1 MLARNRFRSWR
12 FASYALLAPVAFF
25 SLAPAAA
32 FAADNVGTTTTIQA
46 ASERVQILA
55 ESPTEDFS
63 ASVTD
68 NANML
73 TDTEIEQLE
82 EAIADFEANDTRTIH
97 IIYVTSFDGIT
108 PEVWATQA
116 VMNIDSEKALV
127 LAVSFDDYR
136 EIGVNGGSL
145 WSDDTLT
152 EVFDDAL
159 AALENSDWYGGAQ
172 AAIAA
177 AENSTAASA
186 SNGTANSGD
195 TNSGAGMLWLGLGAL
210 AVGGAGIGIWYS
222 NRRSQ
227 QKKEEQ
233 ALEFGRNLPAHETQS
248 LEQLSIPVL
257 ESLANEELVSTDE
270 SIRNGEAQ
278 LLHLEME
285 FGAER
290 TRSFRQALDHSQATL
305 QRAFGYQQQLLRGQA
320 QSELERRSLLQDI
333 ISQCRAADEALAQ
346 QATEFQQLQ
355 ETAMQAPEKI
365 TQAVQRSV
373 ELRARIPQAEAQLAV
388 LEQQYAP
395 NMLASVQDNIT
406 LAQASVEKAEESLS
420 QAQTLSQQPLGQ
432 QHGLVDALQAASQGF
447 QHADDL
453 LLAIEHAQE
462 NIQAAQ
468 TGLASLMEEV
478 QAEII
483 TASNVRSRS
492 EHIPQ
497 VDWQQFDAAVVGA
510 RQALAQAHD
519 LQESDPVRAWT
530 DLTAADSALD
540 IQLDLAQDSA
550 LEFDRNDRVYR
561 QQYQSAQQVVGT
573 AADFITTRGQV
584 IGSRA
589 RALLRDAQ
597 QQLEYAEANRTSE
610 IRTAI
615 AAAAQAANLGKA
627 ALQAAQRDVD
637 NYQRQQRNSGGHGGA
652 FIAGMLANE
661 ILSGSRSRNRGFGGG
676 GYGGNYGR
684 PGNFGGPSGGR
695 GGGFGGMGGGRG
707 GSFGGG
713 AGRGRGGSF

>member
-1 MLARNRFRSWR
+1 MLARNRSRSRR
-12 FASYALLAPVAFF
+12 FASYTLLAPVAFL
-25 SLAPAAA
+25 SIASSIAPTTA
-32 FAADNVGTTTTIQA
+32 FAAAGADTTNTTIQA
-46 ASERVQILA
+46 ATEQVQILA
-55 ESPTEDFS
+55 ESPSEDFS
-63 ASVTD
+63 APVTD

-73 TDTEIEQLE
+73 TDAEIEQLE
-82 EAIADFEANDTRTIH
+82 EGIADFEANDTRTIH

-116 VMNIDSEKALV
+116 VMSIDPEKALV
-127 LAVSFDDYR
+127 LAVSFDDNR

-145 WSDDTLT
+145 WSDDTLVK
-152 EVFDDAL
+152 VFDNAL
-159 AALENSDWYGGAQ
+159 AALSNNDWYGGAQ
-172 AAIAA
+172 AAIDA

-186 SNGTANSGD
+186 STGTANSED

-233 ALEFGRNLPAHETQS
+233 TLDYGRNLPASESQA
-248 LEQLSIPVL
+248 LKQLSIPVL
-257 ESLANEELVSTDE
+257 ENLANEELVSTDE
-270 SIRNGEAQ
+270 SIRHGEAQ
-278 LLHLEME
+278 LLQLEME

-290 TRSFRQALDHSQATL
+290 TRAFRQSLDHSQATL

-320 QSELERRSLLQDI
+320 QTELERRSLLQDI

-346 QATEFQQLQ
+346 QASEFQRLQ
-355 ETAMQAPEKI
+355 EMTAQAPEKI

-373 ELRARIPQAEAQLAV
+373 ELHARIPQAEAQLAA

-395 NMLASVQDNIT
+395 NMLTSVRDNIA
-406 LAQASVEKAEESLS
+406 LAQASMEKAEKSLS
-420 QAQTLSQQPLGQ
+420 EAQTLSQQPLGQ
-432 QHGLVDALQAASQGF
+432 QHGLVDAIQAATQGF

-468 TGLASLMEEV
+468 SGLAPLMEEV
-478 QAEII
+478 QEEI
-483 TASNVRSRS
+483 TAATNVRNRNA
-492 EHIPQ
+492 HLPQ

-510 RQALAQAHD
+510 RQALAQARN

-540 IQLDLAQDSA
+540 IQLDVAQGSA
-550 LEFDRNDRVYR
+550 MEFDRNDRVYQ
-561 QQYQSAQQVVGT
+561 QQYQAAQQIVGT

-597 QQLEYAEANRTSE
+597 QQLEHAASNRASD

-615 AAAAQAANLGKA
+615 AAASHAASLGQA

-637 NYQRQQRNSGGHGGA
+637 NYQRQQRNSGGTGGA

-676 GYGGNYGR
+676 GYGGGF
-684 PGNFGGPSGGR
+684 GGSFGGP
-695 GGGFGGMGGGRG
+695 GGGRG

-713 AGRGRGGSF
+713 IGGGRGGSF